1 MFQNQDTYLGGSKL
15 KVLLINPAFYDKS
28 EFKNKYNDYLD
39 WVKGGNLY
47 VAPFEPPLGL
57 AYLTAYLK
65 QRGEEVE
72 LIDMQGLMMDSLEL
86 AKVIERTDAELV
98 GISSMTPTFPAALR
112 VARIVKEKAPKAR
125 IMLGGVHPTLDPE
138 GSLSYPEIDFV
149 IRGEGEEALYG
160 LVKALKG
167 EGSLNEVMGLC
178 YRKDSKVII
187 KDKAVIQDANSIPS
201 PDYSAFPVEQYIKHN
216 EYLRGIRGI
225 SMLVSRGCPYDCTF
239 CAVHETMGRR
249 WRIKSPELLVNDIID
264 LKERYNI
271 EGIWFKDSIFNVNKK
286 WVEDFCNLLLE
297 KKVDIKFQINTRIDL
312 VDEEQI
318 ILMKKAGL
326 TQIDFGIESGSDR
339 ILKILH
345 KNIKVE
351 EIKDKIEIAHRHVK
365 VFGFFMIGI
374 PGETEE
380 DILKTFELAKQL
392 HLDTSSWSIYSP
404 LPGSTLYN
412 ELVASGKVKKANF
425 EFEEIHFT
433 KAYKGMCDV
442 PSKRVKELYKEINEY
457 FYKQKAQSESS
468 NIM

>member
-1 MFQNQDTYLGGSKL
+1 M

-28 EFKNKYNDYLD
+28 EFKNRYSDYLD

-72 LIDMQGLMMDSLEL
+72 LIDMQGLMMDSVEL
-86 AKVIERTDAELV
+86 NKVIEGTDAQLV
-98 GISSMTPTFPAALR
+98 GISAMTPTFPAALK
-112 VARIVKEKAPKAR
+112 VARIVREKAPNAK

-138 GSLSYPEIDFV
+138 STLSHPEVDFV

-160 LVKALKG
+160 LVRALKG
-167 EGSLNEVMGLC
+167 EISFDDVSGLC
-178 YRKDSKVII
+178 YKDGDKIII
-187 KDKAVIQDANSIPS
+187 KNKAVVLDANSIPS

-239 CAVHETMGRR
+239 CAVHETMGRK
-249 WRIKSPELLVNDIID
+249 WRIKSPELLVNNIIE
-264 LKERYNI
+264 LKEKYNI

-286 WVEDFCNLLLE
+286 WVEEFANLLIE
-297 KKVDIKFQINTRIDL
+297 KKVNIVFQINTRIDL

-318 ILMKKAGL
+318 KLLKKAGL

-351 EIKDKIEIAHRHVK
+351 EIKEKIEIAHRHVK

-380 DILKTFELAKQL
+380 DIQKTFELAKEL
-392 HLDTSSWSIYSP
+392 KLDTSSWSIYSP
-404 LPGSTLYN
+404 LPGSTLYD
-412 ELVASGKVKKANF
+412 ELVAQGKVKKADF
-425 EFEEIHFT
+425 AYEEIHFT
-433 KAYKGMCDV
+433 KAYEGICDV
-442 PSKRVKELYKEINEY
+442 PSERVKELYKEINEY
-457 FYKQKAQSESS
+457 FYKHNSQKEQ
-468 NIM
+468 